1 MFHCRSVSRHVREL
15 ALAVKPNST
24 ETKLLE
30 FAIAC
35 NAVGSVKPENRPKD
49 HPINYIRDLE
59 NELFGHLSDT
69 CDPKKTAKTILRK
82 RKQLIEATSDP
93 IEVILKFLFF

>member
-1 MFHCRSVSRHVREL
+1 M

-35 NAVGSVKPENRPKD
+35 NAVGSIKPDNGPKD
-49 HPINYIRDLE
+49 HPINYLQDLN
-59 NELFGHLSDT
+59 NELFGRST
-69 CDPKKTAKTILRK
+69 ETSNPEKAAKTILRK
-82 RKQLIEATSDP
+82 RKQLLEATSDP
-93 IEVILKFLFF
+93 IEVI